1 MRGLRGPGAA
11 ALVVALL
18 GGCSLLGGGD
28 EPAPTEEGRSGPTAE
43 PETQGPP
50 PDELWEQVLDA
61 AEAGLEAPAVGTGT
75 GTTASGATHTVEVL
89 GVRRDDTATL
99 VTLRWSADTEDAV
112 GPVEFRDERYDGQNF
127 GRSMALVDDE
137 VSGQRYLPL
146 QFDDYREACT
156 CPNLPLQV
164 GPQPLL
170 VTATFPP
177 LPDGVTTVDLVIGRE
192 GFVSVPDLL
201 VTG

>member
-1 MRGLRGPGAA
+1 MRRAVRGLRGLGAA
-11 ALVVALL
+11 ALVVAVL
-18 GGCSLLGGGD
+18 GGCSLLGGD
-28 EPAPTEEGRSGPTAE
+28 EPAPTEEGRGGPTAE
-43 PETQGPP
+43 PEPQGPP

-137 VSGQRYLPL
+137 CRASG
-146 QFDDYREACT
+146 T
-156 CPNLPLQV
+156 CRCSSTT
-164 GPQPLL
+164 
-170 VTATFPP
+170 TARRAPARTCRCRW
-177 LPDGVTTVDLVIGRE
+177 GR
-192 GFVSVPDLL
+192 SRSWSPRRSPRSP
-201 VTG
+201 TA